1 VILESLTALL
11 TDPQGSLAYHLIS
24 TFTIGLIFL
33 LALAQRRRA
42 GRISLRWSIA
52 SGPLA
57 AARLG
62 MLLLTASTALA
73 APELAPMLAPLERY
87 LAVAGGLV
95 LGWAF
100 LFPRPQRNGD
110 LGFGIALAVCSL
122 GLAVSALPLAQGEAS
137 ASAAGLADAWDLA
150 GLLAMTAVVVL
161 LIARKPISWP
171 AAAGG
176 LALLGL
182 GFGLQLASGSPSD
195 PTSAPLRIA
204 ELLAYPALSAAAAWA
219 LAVPSPDR
227 FPSSTGGEELPA
239 KPAGPELISETT
251 LQGLRTL
258 AKEGGKVRPAGPE
271 AALKG
276 NEDTEQVAQLKAE
289 FRLALQELA
298 DLSHERGPSDPTGPP
313 GEDVSL
319 PMVGSLGDVVQGM
332 RRALTSALSCAELLN
347 ADAGRQMAAE
357 HQSLLA
363 RLRDDVLQ
371 LSAQVNKLGELT
383 SESAAQAIS
392 GAAEADLAACLR
404 GAMDQLAGTI
414 RQKQLSFSMSI
425 PEGLPAVRARQS
437 DLERLLA
444 LMIESA
450 IASSLPGTQVRIQG
464 GEERMPSG
472 SLISLSV
479 TDSGEGFPP
488 EEVAQAFQPWHPLE
502 GPSSGGTRAFGI
514 SLADLRKKAERLG
527 GRVWVASELGAGTTI
542 TVLLPAT
549 SRDSFQA

>member
-1 VILESLTALL
+1 MILESLTALL

-33 LALAQRRRA
+33 LALALRRRA
-42 GRISLRWSIA
+42 GSTSLRWSIA

-62 MLLLTASTALA
+62 MLLLTGSTALA
-73 APELAPMLAPLERY
+73 APELAPMLSPLERY

-100 LFPRPQRNGD
+100 LFPRPHRNGD

-122 GLAVSALPLAQGEAS
+122 GLAMSALTLAQAGGS
-137 ASAAGLADAWDLA
+137 ARLADVWDLA

-161 LIARKPISWP
+161 LIARRPISWP

-182 GFGLQLASGSPSD
+182 GFGLQLASGTPSD
-195 PTSAPLRIA
+195 PTSAPLRFA

-219 LAVPSPDR
+219 LAAPIPDR
-227 FPSSTGGEELPA
+227 PPSRSDAEMPV
-239 KPAGPELISETT
+239 KPVGPELMPEAT
-251 LQGLRTL
+251 LKGLRGL
-258 AKEGGKVRPAGPE
+258 AAEGVKARPAGPE

-298 DLSHERGPSDPTGPP
+298 DLSRERGPSEPTGPT
-313 GEDVSL
+313 GEEASM

-332 RRALTSALSCAELLN
+332 RRALTSALSCAELLA
-347 ADAGRQMAAE
+347 ADTGAQMAAE

-363 RLRDDVLQ
+363 RLREDVLQ

-392 GAAEADLAACLR
+392 GAAEADLMACLR

-414 RQKQLSFSMSI
+414 REKQLSFSMSI
-425 PEGLPAVRARQS
+425 PEALPAVRARQS

-464 GEERMPSG
+464 SVERAPAG
-472 SLISLSV
+472 SLVSLSV

-488 EEVAQAFQPWHPLE
+488 EEVAQAFQPWHPME

-549 SRDSFQA
+549 PRDPFQA

>member
-1 VILESLTALL
+1 VILDSLTALL

-33 LALAQRRRA
+33 LALALRRRA
-42 GRISLRWSIA
+42 GSISLRWSIA

-122 GLAVSALPLAQGEAS
+122 GLAVSALPLAQAAAS
-137 ASAAGLADAWDLA
+137 GGAAPLARVWDLA
-150 GLLAMTAVVVL
+150 GLLTMSAVVVL
-161 LIARKPISWP
+161 LVVRRPISWP

-182 GFGLQLASGSPSD
+182 GFGLQLASGSPSG

-219 LAVPSPDR
+219 LAIPSRDPLA
-227 FPSSTGGEELPA
+227 SAAGGEETPA
-239 KPAGPELISETT
+239 KPMGPELISETT
-251 LQGLRTL
+251 LKGLRAL
-258 AKEGGKVRPAGPE
+258 ATDSGKARPSGPE

-276 NEDTEQVAQLKAE
+276 NEDTVQVAQLKAE

-298 DLSHERGPSDPTGPP
+298 DLSRERGPADPTGPT
-313 GEDVSL
+313 GEDGPV
-319 PMVGSLGDVVQGM
+319 PMVGTLGDVVQGM
-332 RRALTSALSCAELLN
+332 RRALTSALSCAELLR
-347 ADAGRQMAAE
+347 ADAGEQIDAE
-357 HQSLLA
+357 SQALLD
-363 RLRDDVLQ
+363 RLREDVQQ

-392 GAAEADLAACLR
+392 GAAEADVMLCLR

-414 RQKQLSFSMSI
+414 RQKQLSFSMSV
-425 PEGLPAVRARQS
+425 PEALPAVRARQS
-437 DLERLLA
+437 DLERLLV

-472 SLISLSV
+472 SLVSLSV

-542 TVLLPAT
+542 TVLLPAI
-549 SRDSFQA
+549 SRDPFQA

>member
-1 VILESLTALL
+1 MILDSLTALL

-42 GRISLRWSIA
+42 GSISLRWSIA

-62 MLLLTASTALA
+62 MLLLAASTALA
-73 APELAPMLAPLERY
+73 APELAPMLSPLERY

-122 GLAVSALPLAQGEAS
+122 GLAVSALPLAQAAAS
-137 ASAAGLADAWDLA
+137 GGAVALARVWDLA
-150 GLLAMTAVVVL
+150 GLLAMSAVVGL
-161 LIARKPISWP
+161 LLVRRPISWP

-182 GFGLQLASGSPSD
+182 GFGLQLASGSSSG

-219 LAVPSPDR
+219 LAIPSRDR
-227 FPSSTGGEELPA
+227 LASGAGGEEMPA
-239 KPAGPELISETT
+239 KPTGPELISETT
-251 LQGLRTL
+251 LKGLRAL
-258 AKEGGKVRPAGPE
+258 ATDSGKARVSGPE

-276 NEDTEQVAQLKAE
+276 NEDTVQVAQLKAE

-298 DLSHERGPSDPTGPP
+298 DLSRERGPADATEPTG
-313 GEDVSL
+313 EDGHV
-319 PMVGSLGDVVQGM
+319 PMVGTLGDVVQGM
-332 RRALTSALSCAELLN
+332 RRALTSALSCAELLR
-347 ADAGRQMAAE
+347 ADAGQQVDTESQA
-357 HQSLLA
+357 LLD
-363 RLRDDVLQ
+363 RLREDVQQ

-392 GAAEADLAACLR
+392 GAAEADLMVCLR
-404 GAMDQLAGTI
+404 GAMDQLAGTV
-414 RQKQLSFSMSI
+414 RQKQLSFSMSV
-425 PEGLPAVRARQS
+425 PEALPAVRARRS
-437 DLERLLA
+437 DLERLLV

-542 TVLLPAT
+542 TVLLPAV
-549 SRDSFQA
+549 SRNPSQA